1 LQGLKELD
9 IVAERT
15 SYIDEHTLVKV
26 EAACNVFKDNMAG
39 TMATERTGK
48 YDLKLFRQAQ
58 EKARLDI
65 DGEGRLLDDRKP
77 GIVSSVLYFFL

>member
-1 LQGLKELD
+1 MQGLKELD
-9 IVAERT
+9 IVAECNPHIGGH
-15 SYIDEHTLVKV
+15 SFEKL
-26 EAACNVFKDNMAG
+26 EAACKVFKDNMAG
-39 TMATERTGK
+39 TMATERTGN

-77 GIVSSVLYFFL
+77 SQN